1 MSWNRTTEPEC
12 TECETTPNV
21 ELIIDARKRDLG
33 GFSVGRVLPSIARR
47 TVGPFIFLDHMGPV
61 DFSPGNGID
70 VRPHPHINLATVTYL
85 FSGAILHRDS
95 LGSERVISPGAIN
108 WMNAGSGIVH
118 SERTP
123 PELRASGYQ
132 LHGLQLWVALP
143 AAHEESEPAFTH
155 YPKSVL
161 PELRVGGA
169 TVRVLAGEAFGVVSP
184 VKTYSRLLYVDV
196 QLPAG
201 AYIAVPSERERAAY
215 VVDGEITCGG
225 QVAIGGRMLVFGG
238 GTSPQLRAN
247 ADTRLVFIGGDPLD
261 GPRHMYWNFVSSS
274 PERLE
279 RAKQDWRDQRFPL
292 VPGDEHEL
300 IPLPDDGPVRQQ

>member
-12 TECETTPNV
+12 TECETTPDV

-33 GFSVGRVLPSIARR
+33 GFSVGRVLPAIARR

-61 DFSPGNGID
+61 DFAPGGGID

-85 FSGAILHRDS
+85 FSGGILHRDS

-108 WMNAGSGIVH
+108 WMNAGRGIVH

-123 PELRASGYQ
+123 PELRASGFQ

-143 AAHEESEPAFTH
+143 TAHEESNAAFTH
-155 YPKSVL
+155 YPKAAL
-161 PELRVGGA
+161 PELSVGGA

-184 VKTYSRLLYVDV
+184 VETYSRLLYVDV
-196 QLPAG
+196 ELPAG
-201 AYIAVPSERERAAY
+201 ADIAVPSERERAVY
-215 VVDGEITCGG
+215 VVDGDVSCGSE
-225 QVAIGGRMLVFGG
+225 VAKSGRMLVFGSG
-238 GTSPQLRAN
+238 RSPRLVAN

-261 GPRHMYWNFVSSS
+261 GARHMYWNFVSSS

-279 RAKQDWRDQRFPL
+279 AAKRDWRERRFPL
-292 VPGDEHEL
+292 VPGDEHEF
-300 IPLPDDGPVRQQ
+300 IPLPDDGPVRSH